1 MLHIGSIETFEQIFN
16 NQVSNPSIYNDSQGY
31 YACMRASAKYE
42 WEGLLVRSTVQ
53 YVLLQYTTNCIKT
66 DCYVI
71 QLTSRKKNDDFQ
83 Y

>member
-1 MLHIGSIETFEQIFN
+1 MLHIGYIETFEQIFN
-16 NQVSNPSIYNDSQGY
+16 NQVSNSSIYNDAG
-31 YACMRASAKYE
+31 AVILLRGMCASAKYE
-42 WEGLLVRSTVQ
+42 WEGLLVRST
-53 YVLLQYTTNCIKT
+53 TACSTDCIKT